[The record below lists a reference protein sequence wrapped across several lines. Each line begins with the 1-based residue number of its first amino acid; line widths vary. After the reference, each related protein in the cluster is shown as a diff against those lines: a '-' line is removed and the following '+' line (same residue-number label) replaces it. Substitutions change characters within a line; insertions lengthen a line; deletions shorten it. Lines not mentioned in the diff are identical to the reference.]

1 MNTRKYNK
9 LCNAI
14 LNEARKACPQMEYVD
29 NPNGREVY
37 KGVLSG
43 IRRYCSKTIPFPSR
57 QLIER
62 EKSAAAEITFHLN
75 KKNKTQILHEV
86 ADLSEFFID
95 ELMNHGENETN
106 KGGFDDEELPF

>member
-14 LNEARKACPQMEYVD
+14 LNEARKTCPQMEYVD
-29 NPNGREVY
+29 NPNGKEVY
-37 KGVLSG
+37 KGVLNG

-57 QLIER
+57 QLIDR

-75 KKNKTQILHEV
+75 KKNKTQIWFGISKIGSRKRGWKFLV
-86 ADLSEFFID
+86 L
-95 ELMNHGENETN
+95 ELM
-106 KGGFDDEELPF
+106 KMDEFRCVL